1 MHVFWHRLWCS
12 FCLMLG
18 NQDSLIRYLLPIINF
33 MKPNYLPGSFGA
45 KVLSAE
51 IKTQDVLHLHLK
63 VSKRWPGF
71 IAGQHISLTF
81 NRKGR
86 WLSRTFSLCS
96 STALWQTHRQVKL
109 CCKIHKDGAFTPLLA
124 TLKTADRLNISVA
137 SGDFVWQKIPQS
149 TTFIAAGSGITPIA
163 AMLLSQDH
171 WSSPVTL
178 IYRVKDA
185 SNAALLGEL
194 QTLAA
199 QQPLFS
205 INLSQSQT
213 ESAADF
219 ASKVASLALTQQ
231 YYICGPAL
239 FMQAIHHALIKTGV
253 SKDSIHQEQFGLP
266 APSLSSDDI
275 TKIQATFVQAGVA
288 KNILMAKG
296 LSLLQGAEQGGLQA
310 SFGCRMGVCFQCV
323 CQKVS
328 GQVRDIRSGVLSGHG
343 EEQIQLCISQ
353 PVSEL
358 VIQL

>member
-1 MHVFWHRLWCS
+1 
-12 FCLMLG
+12 MLG
-18 NQDSLIRYLLPIINF
+18 NQDSLIRYLLPIINYI
-33 MKPNYLPGSFGA
+33 KPNYLPGSFGA

-51 IKTQDVLHLHLK
+51 IKTQNVLHLHLK

-71 IAGQHISLTF
+71 IAGQHISLTV

-86 WLSRTFSLCS
+86 WSSRTFSVCS
-96 STALWQTHRQVKL
+96 STALWQTHQEVKL
-109 CCKIHKDGAFTPLLA
+109 CCKIHEDGAFTPMLA
-124 TLKTADRLNISVA
+124 TVKTKDRLNISVA
-137 SGDFVWQKIPQS
+137 SGDFVWQKTSQS

-163 AMLLSQDH
+163 AMLLSQDN
-171 WSSPVTL
+171 WSRPVTL
-178 IYRVKDA
+178 IYRVKDTN
-185 SNAALLGEL
+185 NAALLGEL

-205 INLSQSQT
+205 INLSQSHA
-213 ESAADF
+213 ESAAEF
-219 ASKVASLALTQQ
+219 ASKVVSLAQTQQ
-231 YYICGPAL
+231 YYVCGPAP
-239 FMQAIHHALIKTGV
+239 FMQAMQHALITTGV
-253 SKDSIHQEQFGLP
+253 SDDCIHQEQFGLS
-266 APSLSSDDI
+266 APSLQGDDR

-288 KNILMAKG
+288 QNILMAQG

-310 SFGCRMGVCFQCV
+310 TFGCRMGVCFQCV
-323 CQKVS
+323 CQKIS